1 MARGRHPSS
10 FARAGGQAVARAMLR
25 DTKRTVLD
33 AVALARQLGVQVE
46 GKPISAPVSGPEYEK
61 VILAL
66 HKAGVGHN
74 LEGEAYTKRI
84 VAGKGDYVRGNPAT
98 PKARR
103 FVAAKIRTL
112 RREGK
117 PERAAVGEAL
127 AIGRRRGFRSIPK
140 RPRRANPLAER
151 NTIVSEREAWKAVES
166 AALRILERKVGA
178 ATAGAIHGY
187 AENIRNWAVV
197 MLDQLKAGVHENPR
211 RRANPVLGLIANES
225 PAVFT
230 VSKRVKEIVYIHA
243 QDGEEYVHPFAPG
256 VSATFLQDGRCVLWR
271 RDGKPVGGRRIGNTI
286 RPIGG

>member
-1 MARGRHPSS
+1 MTARMDFPVGTRVELSPATDAWMQGDRYGEVVGYGKRVYGGYEAQPIRVKLDKSGRVRRFP
-10 FARAGGQAVARAMLR
+10 
-25 DTKRTVLD
+25 
-33 AVALARQLGVQVE
+33 VALL
-46 GKPISAPVSGPEYEK
+46 S
-61 VILAL
+61 
-66 HKAGVGHN
+66 
-74 LEGEAYTKRI
+74 RI
-84 VAGKGDYVRGNPAT
+84 NPPT

-103 FVAAKIRTL
+103 FVAAKIRKL

-140 RPRRANPLAER
+140 RPRKNPAAY
-151 NTIVSEREAWKAVES
+151 SELEAWREVQYRARAILKRGANTVGGATFTD
-166 AALRILERKVGA
+166 AA
-178 ATAGAIHGY
+178 Y
-187 AENIRNWAVV
+187 
-197 MLDQLKAGVHENPR
+197 LDTLADHMRAQLARGVHANPR
-211 RRANPVLGLIANES
+211 RRPNPVMGLIANES

>member
-1 MARGRHPSS
+1 MPEKILSVFDRHQL
-10 FARAGGQAVARAMLR
+10 AI
-25 DTKRTVLD
+25 
-33 AVALARQLGVQVE
+33 ARQTLKMPDAMVRVMGGPSKAE
-46 GKPISAPVSGPEYEK
+46 ARKIIERITGKPPRE
-61 VILAL
+61 
-66 HKAGVGHN
+66 
-74 LEGEAYTKRI
+74 
-84 VAGKGDYVRGNPAT
+84 NPAT

-103 FVAAKIRTL
+103 FVSAKIRKL

-127 AIGRRRGFRSIPK
+127 AIGRRKGYRSLPK
-140 RPRRANPLAER
+140 RPRGNP
-151 NTIVSEREAWKAVES
+151 VSERSNLEGIVRRLEKAASYLRAGWETPRDR
-166 AALRILERKVGA
+166 AAADNAMVGIADAANLASQLLE
-178 ATAGAIHGY
+178 
-187 AENIRNWAVV
+187 
-197 MLDQLKAGVHENPR
+197 QLARGVHANPR
-211 RRANPVLGLIANES
+211 RRTNPVLGLIANES

>member
-1 MARGRHPSS
+1 MSQVLPQGVYWVIHHGPKSPWLVVLVPQSDAPEVHVGRFRSLAAAKRGALLH
-10 FARAGGQAVARAMLR
+10 AGRLF
-25 DTKRTVLD
+25 
-33 AVALARQLGVQVE
+33 E
-46 GKPISAPVSGPEYEK
+46 
-61 VILAL
+61 
-66 HKAGVGHN
+66 
-74 LEGEAYTKRI
+74 
-84 VAGKGDYVRGNPAT
+84 NPAT
-98 PKARR
+98 PTARR
-103 FVAAKIRTL
+103 FVAAKIRKL

-127 AIGRRRGFRSIPK
+127 AMGRRRGFRSIPK
-140 RPRRANPLAER
+140 RRRGNPTTTVTPGNLK
-151 NTIVSEREAWKAVES
+151 SECRVIGEQLNVLRYVHKYLMEHN
-166 AALRILERKVGA
+166 AAGVA
-178 ATAGAIHGY
+178 ADVAGAVY
-187 AENIRNWAVV
+187 A
-197 MLDQLKAGVHENPR
+197 LDELRAQASMGLHKNPR

>member
-1 MARGRHPSS
+1 MARKT
-10 FARAGGQAVARAMLR
+10 ARAGDRVFYAGDVVYGERPQDRDIGKVLEVYSHTSRHAGRALVEYP
-25 DTKRTVLD
+25 DGSTKVYD
-33 AVALARQLGVQVE
+33 
-46 GKPISAPVSGPEYEK
+46 KH
-61 VILAL
+61 AL
-66 HKAGVGHN
+66 HLA
-74 LEGEAYTKRI
+74 
-84 VAGKGDYVRGNPAT
+84 NPAT

-103 FVAAKIRTL
+103 FVAAKIRKL

-117 PERAAVGEAL
+117 PARAAVGEAL

-140 RPRRANPLAER
+140 RPAKPNPTMSEKAAWQFVRSHAETIARAKLTGDDAHAVKLLGLQLVQLADDMR
-151 NTIVSEREAWKAVES
+151 AQLGR
-166 AALRILERKVGA
+166 G
-178 ATAGAIHGY
+178 IHT
-187 AENIRNWAVV
+187 
-197 MLDQLKAGVHENPR
+197 NPR
-211 RRANPVLGLIANES
+211 RRANPVMGLIANES

>member
-1 MARGRHPSS
+1 MARKT
-10 FARAGGQAVARAMLR
+10 ARAGDRVFYAGDVVYGERPQARDIGKVLEVYSHTSRHAGRALVEYP
-25 DTKRTVLD
+25 DGSTKVYD
-33 AVALARQLGVQVE
+33 
-46 GKPISAPVSGPEYEK
+46 KH
-61 VILAL
+61 AL
-66 HKAGVGHN
+66 HLA
-74 LEGEAYTKRI
+74 
-84 VAGKGDYVRGNPAT
+84 NPAT
-98 PKARR
+98 PTARR
-103 FVAAKIRTL
+103 FVAAKIRKL

-127 AIGRRRGFRSIPK
+127 AMGRRRGFRSIPK
-140 RPRRANPLAER
+140 RRRGNPTTTVTPGNLK
-151 NTIVSEREAWKAVES
+151 SESRVIGEQLNVLRYVHKYLMEHN
-166 AALRILERKVGA
+166 AAGVA
-178 ATAGAIHGY
+178 ADVAGAVY
-187 AENIRNWAVV
+187 A
-197 MLDQLKAGVHENPR
+197 LDELRAQASMGLHKNPR

>member
-1 MARGRHPSS
+1 MHHGPKSPWLVVLVPQSDAPEVHVGRFRSLAAAKRGALLH
-10 FARAGGQAVARAMLR
+10 AGRLF
-25 DTKRTVLD
+25 
-33 AVALARQLGVQVE
+33 E
-46 GKPISAPVSGPEYEK
+46 
-61 VILAL
+61 
-66 HKAGVGHN
+66 
-74 LEGEAYTKRI
+74 
-84 VAGKGDYVRGNPAT
+84 NPAT

-103 FVAAKIRTL
+103 FVAAKIRKL

-140 RPRRANPLAER
+140 RPRRANPY
-151 NTIVSEREAWKAVES
+151 SERDAWETVDKIGQA
-166 AALRILERKVGA
+166 IGA
-178 ATAGAIHGY
+178 FTLYLPKRLQQDFEVQLDRLARVVKQMGAQVARGEHQ
-187 AENIRNWAVV
+187 NP
-197 MLDQLKAGVHENPR
+197 PR
-211 RRANPVLGLIANES
+211 RRVNPIMGLIANES